1 MPSRNRASAASWLLR
16 DHLILVHDAES
27 EDACGPFPLF
37 LKFDR
42 RQNKALFSIR
52 HLIELQGFDDPQ
64 SLSLSIEPGNITQ
77 CSLDAAD
84 ALPVKIKNQLVLHDG
99 ISSEA
104 DVLQLSFSL
113 TSPGCVIV
121 PASSSPISPKDASN
135 PSFLNFYSFC
145 RSKALHF
152 YFPKHR
158 LKEAQRRGLEELV
171 RLAQNGNLTS
181 LPTDLRRLGGGKG
194 VKETDWHVFHIPEA
208 PPPYLQPSRETK
220 RPRTGSSPPADVP
233 PSKKQDSR
241 SDSYKSGQY
250 YNSQTTVADE
260 EQTHASDCATTP
272 QPEEN
277 STPSPS
283 PPPCKPTA
291 LSDAEGGRSPPAYQ
305 RHPANTTHTP
315 LRKHSPTLSS
325 AASTSPAP
333 SISISASP
341 IDLHATIQQAVRDAL
356 PDIVRETLPGLVRDA
371 LPSVLRT
378 VLPSVLPSAL
388 RSALADPTTAAS
400 ALAHSLFFPAHQ
412 PSSPSP
418 AAPPPHHPPPPPL
431 LSALLEPLLSALLE
445 PHLSSLIESHL
456 PSLVQPELSNLL
468 AAAAA
473 DAAADAEEAASLRL
487 REEVEDAVY
496 EVKDV
501 RDECVREVG
510 DVRRET
516 LARLERR
523 AAEVVEGAVEEMWEK
538 AEGVVRR
545 VDVGLGEGLGS
556 ESGET
561 GSEGGEDGEERRA
574 RSV

>member
-37 LKFDR
+37 LKFDQ

-52 HLIELQGFDDPQ
+52 LLIELQGFDDAQ
-64 SLSLSIEPGNITQ
+64 SLSLSIEPANITQ
-77 CSLDAAD
+77 CSLDTAD

-99 ISSEA
+99 ISSDA

-121 PASSSPISPKDASN
+121 PASSTPISPKDASS
-135 PSFLNFYSFC
+135 PRFLNFYSFC

-152 YFPKHR
+152 YFPKNR

-171 RLAQNGNLTS
+171 RLAQKGNLTS
-181 LPTDLRRLGGGKG
+181 LPTDLRRLGG
-194 VKETDWHVFHIPEA
+194 
-208 PPPYLQPSRETK
+208 
-220 RPRTGSSPPADVP
+220 DVP

-241 SDSYKSGQY
+241 NDSHKATGQY
-250 YNSQTTVADE
+250 YNSQTTEADE
-260 EQTHASDCATTP
+260 ERTHASDCATTP
-272 QPEEN
+272 QPEN

-283 PPPCKPTA
+283 PSPCRPTTT
-291 LSDAEGGRSPPAYQ
+291 LSDAEDGRSPPAYQ
-305 RHPANTTHTP
+305 RHPASTTTTTTTRTP
-315 LRKHSPTLSS
+315 LRKHSPSLSTPP
-325 AASTSPAP
+325 ASTNPAAP
-333 SISISASP
+333 TTTISISAASP

-371 LPSVLRT
+371 LPDVLRA
-378 VLPSVLPSAL
+378 VLPSAL
-388 RSALADPTTAAS
+388 RSALADPPATAAA
-400 ALAHSLFFPAHQ
+400 ALAHSLFFPAHNLPS

-418 AAPPPHHPPPPPL
+418 SHH
-431 LSALLEPLLSALLE
+431 PLLSALLE
-445 PHLSSLIESHL
+445 PHLSTLIESHL
-456 PSLVQPELSNLL
+456 PALVQPELSNLL

-501 RDECVREVG
+501 RDECVREMG
-510 DVRRET
+510 EVRRET
-516 LARLERR
+516 LEAVERK
-523 AAEVVEGAVEEMWEK
+523 AAEMVEEAAEEMWEK

-545 VDVGLGEGLGS
+545 VDVGLGRGLGS
-556 ESGET
+556 ESSET
-561 GSEGGEDGEERRA
+561 GSEGGEGDEERRA

>member
-37 LKFDR
+37 LKFDQ

-52 HLIELQGFDDPQ
+52 LLIELQGFDDPQ
-64 SLSLSIEPGNITQ
+64 SLSLSIEPGNVAQ
-77 CSLDAAD
+77 CSLDTAD

-99 ISSEA
+99 ISSDA

-121 PASSSPISPKDASN
+121 PAGSTPISPKDASN
-135 PSFLNFYSFC
+135 PSFLNFYSFS

-152 YFPKHR
+152 YFPKNR

-171 RLAQNGNLTS
+171 KLAQNGNLTS

-208 PPPYLQPSRETK
+208 PPPYFQPSRETK
-220 RPRTGSSPPADVP
+220 RPRTSSSPPADVP

-241 SDSYKSGQY
+241 DDSHKAGQY
-250 YNSQTTVADE
+250 YNSQTTEADE

-277 STPSPS
+277 STPSASPS
-283 PPPCKPTA
+283 PCRPTTL
-291 LSDAEGGRSPPAYQ
+291 LSDAEDGRSPPAYQ
-305 RHPANTTHTP
+305 RHPASTTTTTTRTP
-315 LRKHSPTLSS
+315 LRKHSPSLSTPP
-325 AASTSPAP
+325 ASTNPAAP
-333 SISISASP
+333 TTSISISAASP

-371 LPSVLRT
+371 LPDVLRA
-378 VLPSVLPSAL
+378 VLPSAL
-388 RSALADPTTAAS
+388 RSALADPPATAATT
-400 ALAHSLFFPAHQ
+400 LAHSLFFSAHNPPS
-412 PSSPSP
+412 PSSSASASVPS
-418 AAPPPHHPPPPPL
+418 HH
-431 LSALLEPLLSALLE
+431 PLLSALLE
-445 PHLSSLIESHL
+445 PHLSTLIESHL
-456 PSLVQPELSNLL
+456 PALVQPELSNLL

-473 DAAADAEEAASLRL
+473 DATADAEEAASLRL

-501 RDECVREVG
+501 RDECVREMG
-510 DVRRET
+510 EVRRET
-516 LARLERR
+516 LEAVEKR
-523 AAEVVEGAVEEMWEK
+523 AAEMVEEAVEEMWEK

-545 VDVGLGEGLGS
+545 VDVGLGRGLGS
-556 ESGET
+556 ESSET
-561 GSEGGEDGEERRA
+561 GSEGGEEEAERRA

>member
-1 MPSRNRASAASWLLR
+1 MPSRSRASAASWLLR

-37 LKFDR
+37 LKFDQ

-52 HLIELQGFDDPQ
+52 LLIELQDFDDPQ
-64 SLSLSIEPGNITQ
+64 SLSLSIEPANITQ
-77 CSLDAAD
+77 CSLDTVD

-113 TSPGCVIV
+113 ASPGCVIV
-121 PASSSPISPKDASN
+121 PASSTPISPKDASSPN
-135 PSFLNFYSFC
+135 FLNFYSFC

-152 YFPKHR
+152 YFPKNR

-194 VKETDWHVFHIPEA
+194 VKETDWHVFHILEA
-208 PPPYLQPSRETK
+208 PPPYVRPNRETK
-220 RPRTGSSPPADVP
+220 RPRTSSSPPADVP

-241 SDSYKSGQY
+241 NDSEKAGQY

-272 QPEEN
+272 QPEES

-283 PPPCKPTA
+283 PSPYRPTT
-291 LSDAEGGRSPPAYQ
+291 LSDAEDGRSPPAYQ
-305 RHPANTTHTP
+305 RHPASTTTTRTP
-315 LRKHSPTLSS
+315 LRKHSPSLSTPS
-325 AASTSPAP
+325 STNPEP
-333 SISISASP
+333 TIPASP
-341 IDLHATIQQAVRDAL
+341 PPDLHATIQQTVRDAL
-356 PDIVRETLPGLVRDA
+356 PDIVRETLPGLLRDA
-371 LPSVLRT
+371 LPDVLRT
-378 VLPSVLPSAL
+378 VLPSAL
-388 RSALADPTTAAS
+388 RSALADPATAA
-400 ALAHSLFFPAHQ
+400 ALAHSLFFPPAHNLPS
-412 PSSPSP
+412 PSSPS
-418 AAPPPHHPPPPPL
+418 HHPL
-431 LSALLEPLLSALLE
+431 LPALLE
-445 PHLSSLIESHL
+445 PHLSTLIESHL
-456 PSLVQPELSNLL
+456 PSLVEPELSNLL

-501 RDECVREVG
+501 RDECVREMG
-510 DVRRET
+510 EVRRET
-516 LARLERR
+516 LEAVEKR
-523 AAEVVEGAVEEMWEK
+523 AAEVVEEAVEEGWEKAWEK

-556 ESGET
+556 ESESGSET
-561 GSEGGEDGEERRA
+561 GEGERRA

>member
-37 LKFDR
+37 LKFDQ

-52 HLIELQGFDDPQ
+52 LLIELQGFDDPQ
-64 SLSLSIEPGNITQ
+64 SLSLSIEPGNIAQ
-77 CSLDAAD
+77 CSLDTAD

-99 ISSEA
+99 ISSDA
-104 DVLQLSFSL
+104 DVLRLSFSL

-121 PASSSPISPKDASN
+121 PASTTPISPKDASS

-152 YFPKHR
+152 YFPKNR

-171 RLAQNGNLTS
+171 KLARHGNLTS

-208 PPPYLQPSRETK
+208 PPPYVQPSRETK
-220 RPRTGSSPPADVP
+220 RPRTSSSPPADVP

-241 SDSYKSGQY
+241 DDSHKAGQY
-250 YNSQTTVADE
+250 YNSQTTEADE
-260 EQTHASDCATTP
+260 DRTHASDCATTP
-272 QPEEN
+272 QPEN
-277 STPSPS
+277 NTPSPS
-283 PPPCKPTA
+283 PSPCRPTA
-291 LSDAEGGRSPPAYQ
+291 LLSDAEDGRSPPAYQ
-305 RHPANTTHTP
+305 RHPASTTSARTP
-315 LRKHSPTLSS
+315 LRKHSPSLSTP
-325 AASTSPAP
+325 ASTNPAP
-333 SISISASP
+333 SISISAASP
-341 IDLHATIQQAVRDAL
+341 IDLHATIQQAVREAL

-371 LPSVLRT
+371 LPDVLRA
-378 VLPSVLPSAL
+378 VLPSAL
-388 RSALADPTTAAS
+388 RDALADPAAAS
-400 ALAHSLFFPAHQ
+400 ALAHALFFPAHNL
-412 PSSPSP
+412 PSSLP
-418 AAPPPHHPPPPPL
+418 
-431 LSALLEPLLSALLE
+431 ALLE
-445 PHLSSLIESHL
+445 PHLSTLIESHL
-456 PSLVQPELSNLL
+456 PALVQPELSNLL

-473 DAAADAEEAASLRL
+473 DATADAEEAASLRL

-501 RDECVREVG
+501 RDECVREMG
-510 DVRRET
+510 EVRRET
-516 LARLERR
+516 LEAVERK
-523 AAEVVEGAVEEMWEK
+523 AAEMVEEAAEEMWEK

-556 ESGET
+556 ESET
-561 GSEGGEDGEERRA
+561 GSQGGEGEGERRA